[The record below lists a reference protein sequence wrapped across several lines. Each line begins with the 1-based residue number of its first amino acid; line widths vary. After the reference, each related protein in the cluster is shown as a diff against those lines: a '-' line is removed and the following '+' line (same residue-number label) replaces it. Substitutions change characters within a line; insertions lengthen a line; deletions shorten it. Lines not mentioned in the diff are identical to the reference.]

1 MATLVDYE
9 VTAPDGT
16 ELIVTGPEGATKEQ
30 IIAAAKKQYKSSSKP
45 KGQPTPDPDPIPTPT
60 KKDYTDVGLG
70 QVAEEAVS
78 GFGASAKREA
88 MALWDAVSSPIET
101 AKTVGQLGYGIL
113 QNTLPDEVVQLIGED
128 EESQQL
134 ASAVGEYFAD
144 RYGGM
149 ENIKRTIAT
158 DSAGFMADLA
168 GVLSGGATIAA
179 KVVATAA
186 KAGRGAKLA
195 TVPAGLEKAAKYAA
209 RIDPITLGLA
219 GLGKVAKVGNKKLI
233 APAVATTLSFTS
245 GTGRE
250 AVSQAYKAGKEGG
263 DAVKRF
269 RDSLTGKA
277 DPTEVVANARFN
289 LDILY
294 KQRRR
299 NYLEGKANL
308 KDINLS
314 LSPIRAK
321 LTELQNLRTTN
332 ASTIE
337 AAGKAAEILQRA
349 EKQGYKSLADF
360 DELKRTLNSEA
371 MNYTGEARSAISEMA
386 DLVRKSIDD
395 VDPNY
400 GKVMKSYENASKIIQ
415 EIEKALS
422 LKDTKTAEVALKK
435 LLTSMRDGVST
446 NYGQRLNLAQE
457 LEGVTGGKK
466 FMSQLAG
473 QELSSVVPRG
483 LQGRVTSALA
493 TGGAAYGVG
502 VGMLSPSSLLPLAL
516 ASPRFVGEA
525 SQLAGRTARRV
536 QQAAQVLPSATPSYL
551 GMFERSTQEEE

>member
-16 ELIVTGPEGATKEQ
+16 ELIVTGPEGATQEQ
-30 IIAAAKKQYKSSSKP
+30 IIKAAKEQYKSSKKP
-45 KGQPTPDPDPIPTPT
+45 KGQPTPDPDPTPTPA

-88 MALWDAVSSPIET
+88 MAIWDAVSSPIET

-134 ASAVGEYFAD
+134 ASAVGEYVAD
-144 RYGGM
+144 RYGGI
-149 ENIKRTIAT
+149 ENIKRTVAT

-186 KAGRGAKLA
+186 KAGRGAKLVG
-195 TVPAGLEKAAKYAA
+195 VPAALEKFAKNAS
-209 RIDPITLGLA
+209 RIDPITSGLLVA
-219 GLGKVAKVGNKKLI
+219 GKIAKVGNKKLI

-308 KDINLS
+308 KDTNLS
-314 LSPIRAK
+314 LAPLRAK
-321 LTELQNLRTTN
+321 LIELQNIRTTN

-337 AAGKAAEILQRA
+337 AAEKAAEILQRA
-349 EKQGYKSLADF
+349 EKQNYKSLADF
-360 DELKRTLNSEA
+360 DELKRTLNSES
-371 MNYTGEARSAISEMA
+371 MNYTGEARSALSQMA
-386 DLVRKSIDD
+386 ELVRKSIDD

-400 GKVMKSYENASKIIQ
+400 GKVMKSYENASKTIQ

-422 LKDTKTAEVALKK
+422 VGDKKTAEVALKK

-502 VGMLSPSSLLPLAL
+502 AGMLSPSSLLPLAL

-525 SQLAGRTARRV
+525 SQLAGRTARRA

-551 GMFERSTQEEE
+551 GMFERSTQEEQ

>member
-16 ELIVTGPEGATKEQ
+16 ELIVTGPEGATQEQ
-30 IIAAAKKQYKSSSKP
+30 IIKAAKEQYKSSRKP
-45 KGQPTPDPDPIPTPT
+45 KGQPTPDPDPVPTPT

-88 MALWDAVSSPIET
+88 MAIWDAVSSPIET

-113 QNTLPDEVVQLIGED
+113 QNTLPDEIVQLIGED

-134 ASAVGEYFAD
+134 ASAVGEYVAD
-144 RYGGM
+144 RYGGI
-149 ENIKRTIAT
+149 ENIKRTVAT

-186 KAGRGAKLA
+186 KAGRGAKLVG
-195 TVPAGLEKAAKYAA
+195 VPAALEKFAKNAS
-209 RIDPITLGLA
+209 RIDPITSGLLVA
-219 GLGKVAKVGNKKLI
+219 GKIAKVGNKKLI

-308 KDINLS
+308 KDTNLS
-314 LSPIRAK
+314 LAPLRAK
-321 LTELQNLRTTN
+321 LIELQNIRTTN

-337 AAGKAAEILQRA
+337 AAEKAAEILQRA
-349 EKQGYKSLADF
+349 EKQNYKSLADF
-360 DELKRTLNSEA
+360 DELKRTLNSES
-371 MNYTGEARSAISEMA
+371 MNYTGEARSALSQMA
-386 DLVRKSIDD
+386 ELVRKSIDD

-400 GKVMKSYENASKIIQ
+400 GKVMKSYENASKTIQ

-422 LKDTKTAEVALKK
+422 VGDKKTAEVALKK

-502 VGMLSPSSLLPLAL
+502 AGMLSPSSLLPLAL

-525 SQLAGRTARRV
+525 SQLAGRTARRA

>member
-16 ELIVTGPEGATKEQ
+16 ELIVTGPEGATQEQ
-30 IIAAAKKQYKSSSKP
+30 IIKAAQEQYKSSSKP
-45 KGQPTPDPDPIPTPT
+45 SGQPTPDPDPVPTPT

-88 MALWDAVSSPIET
+88 MAIWDAVSSPIET

-149 ENIKRTIAT
+149 ENIKRTVAT

-209 RIDPITLGLA
+209 RIDPITFGLA

-245 GTGRE
+245 GTGKE

-308 KDINLS
+308 KNINLS
-314 LSPIRAK
+314 LSPLRAK
-321 LTELQNLRTTN
+321 LIELQNIRTTN

-337 AAGKAAEILQRA
+337 AAEKAAEILQRA
-349 EKQGYKSLADF
+349 EKQNYKSLADF
-360 DELKRTLNSEA
+360 DELKRTLNSES
-371 MNYTGEARSAISEMA
+371 MNYTGEARSALSQMA
-386 DLVRKSIDD
+386 ELVRKSIDD

-400 GKVMKSYENASKIIQ
+400 GKVMKSYENASKTIQ

-422 LKDTKTAEVALKK
+422 VGDKKTAEVALKK

-493 TGGAAYGVG
+493 TGGAAYGLG

-525 SQLAGRTARRV
+525 SQLAGRTARRA
-536 QQAAQVLPSATPSYL
+536 QQAAQVVPSATPSYL
-551 GMFERSTQEEE
+551 GMFERSTQEEQ

>member
-314 LSPIRAK
+314 LSPVRAK

>member
-371 MNYTGEARSAISEMA
+371 MNYTGEARSAISDMA
-386 DLVRKSIDD
+386 ELVRKSIDD
-395 VDPNY
+395 ADPNY

-493 TGGAAYGVG
+493 TGGLGLGLGTGLFSPAAI
-502 VGMLSPSSLLPLAL
+502 PALAA

-525 SQLAGRTARRV
+525 SQLAGRTARRA
-536 QQAAQVLPSATPSYL
+536 QQAAQVVPSATPSYL

>member
-149 ENIKRTIAT
+149 ENIKRTVAT

-209 RIDPITLGLA
+209 RIDPITFGLA

-308 KDINLS
+308 KNINLS
-314 LSPIRAK
+314 LAPLRAK
-321 LTELQNLRTTN
+321 LIELQNIRTTN

-337 AAGKAAEILQRA
+337 AAEKAAEILQRA
-349 EKQGYKSLADF
+349 EKQNYKSLADF
-360 DELKRTLNSEA
+360 DELKRTLNSES
-371 MNYTGEARSAISEMA
+371 MNYTGEARSALSQMA
-386 DLVRKSIDD
+386 ELVRKSIDD

-400 GKVMKSYENASKIIQ
+400 SKVMKSYENASKTIQ

-422 LKDTKTAEVALKK
+422 VGDKKTAEVALKK

-446 NYGQRLNLAQE
+446 NYGQRLNLAQQ

-473 QELSSVVPRG
+473 QELSSVFPRG

-502 VGMLSPSSLLPLAL
+502 AGMLSPSSLLPLAL

-525 SQLAGRTARRV
+525 SQLAGRTARRA
-536 QQAAQVLPSATPSYL
+536 QQAAQVVPSATPSYL

>member
-314 LSPIRAK
+314 LSPLRAK
-321 LTELQNLRTTN
+321 LIELQNIRTTN

-502 VGMLSPSSLLPLAL
+502 AGLLSPSSLLPLAL

-525 SQLAGRTARRV
+525 SQLAGRTARRA

>member
-16 ELIVTGPEGATKEQ
+16 ELIVTGPEGATQEQ
-30 IIAAAKKQYKSSSKP
+30 IIKAAKEQYKSSKKP
-45 KGQPTPDPDPIPTPT
+45 KGQPTPDPDPTPTPA

-88 MALWDAVSSPIET
+88 MAIWDAVSSPIET

-144 RYGGM
+144 RYGGI
-149 ENIKRTIAT
+149 ENIKRTVAT

-186 KAGRGAKLA
+186 KAGRGAKLVG
-195 TVPAGLEKAAKYAA
+195 VPAALEKFAKNAS
-209 RIDPITLGLA
+209 RIDPITSGLLVA
-219 GLGKVAKVGNKKLI
+219 GKIAKVGNKKLI

-308 KDINLS
+308 KDTNLS
-314 LSPIRAK
+314 LAPLRAK
-321 LTELQNLRTTN
+321 LIELQNIRTTN

-337 AAGKAAEILQRA
+337 AAEKAAEILQRA
-349 EKQGYKSLADF
+349 EKQNYKSLADF
-360 DELKRTLNSEA
+360 DELKRTLNSES
-371 MNYTGEARSAISEMA
+371 MNYTGEARSALSQMA
-386 DLVRKSIDD
+386 ELVRKSIDD

-400 GKVMKSYENASKIIQ
+400 GKVMKSYENASKTIQ

-422 LKDTKTAEVALKK
+422 VGDKKTAEVALKK

-502 VGMLSPSSLLPLAL
+502 AGMLSPSSLLPLAL

-525 SQLAGRTARRV
+525 SQLAGRTARRA

>member
-16 ELIVTGPEGATKEQ
+16 ELIVTGPEGATQEQ
-30 IIAAAKKQYKSSSKP
+30 IIKAAQEQYKSSSKP
-45 KGQPTPDPDPIPTPT
+45 RGQPTPSPDPIPTPT

-88 MALWDAVSSPIET
+88 MAIWDAVSSPIET

-144 RYGGM
+144 RYGGI
-149 ENIKRTIAT
+149 ENIKRTVAT

-195 TVPAGLEKAAKYAA
+195 RVPAALEKVAKYAS
-209 RIDPITLGLA
+209 RIDPITSGLLVA
-219 GLGKVAKVGNKKLI
+219 GKVAKVGNKKLI

-263 DAVKRF
+263 DALKRF

-314 LSPIRAK
+314 LSPVRAK

-483 LQGRVTSALA
+483 LQGRVTSSLLS
-493 TGGAAYGVG
+493 GGVG
-502 VGMLSPSSLLPLAL
+502 LGVGTGLLSPTSLLPLAA

-525 SQLAGRTARRV
+525 SQLAGRTARRA

>member
-16 ELIVTGPEGATKEQ
+16 ELIVTGPEGATQEQ
-30 IIAAAKKQYKSSSKP
+30 IIKAAKEQYKSSKKP
-45 KGQPTPDPDPIPTPT
+45 KGQPTPDPDPTPTPA
-60 KKDYTDVGLG
+60 KKDYTDVSLG

-88 MALWDAVSSPIET
+88 MAIWDAVSSPIET

-134 ASAVGEYFAD
+134 ASAVGEYVAD
-144 RYGGM
+144 RYGGI
-149 ENIKRTIAT
+149 ENIKRTVAT

-186 KAGRGAKLA
+186 KAGRGAKLVG
-195 TVPAGLEKAAKYAA
+195 VPAALEKFAKNAS
-209 RIDPITLGLA
+209 RIDPITSGLLVA
-219 GLGKVAKVGNKKLI
+219 GKIAKVGNKKLI

-308 KDINLS
+308 KDTNLS
-314 LSPIRAK
+314 LAPLRAK
-321 LTELQNLRTTN
+321 LIELQNIRTTN

-337 AAGKAAEILQRA
+337 AAEKAAEILQRA
-349 EKQGYKSLADF
+349 EKQNYKSLADF
-360 DELKRTLNSEA
+360 DELKRTLNSES
-371 MNYTGEARSAISEMA
+371 MNYTGEARSALSQMA
-386 DLVRKSIDD
+386 ELVRKSIDD

-400 GKVMKSYENASKIIQ
+400 GKVMKSYENASKTIQ

-422 LKDTKTAEVALKK
+422 VGNNKTAEVALKK

-502 VGMLSPSSLLPLAL
+502 AGMLSPSSLLPLAL

-525 SQLAGRTARRV
+525 SQLAGRTARRA

>member
-1 MATLVDYE
+1 MTTLVDYE

-16 ELIVTGPEGATKEQ
+16 ELIVTGPEGATQEQ
-30 IIAAAKKQYKSSSKP
+30 IIKAAQEQYKASRKP
-45 KGQPTPDPDPIPTPT
+45 KGQPTPDPDPVPTPT

-209 RIDPITLGLA
+209 RIDPITFGLV

-289 LDILY
+289 LDLLY
-294 KQRRR
+294 KERRR

-308 KDINLS
+308 KNINLS
-314 LSPIRAK
+314 LAPIRAK
-321 LTELQNLRTTN
+321 LIELQNLRTTN

-337 AAGKAAEILQRA
+337 AAEKAAEILQRA
-349 EKQGYKSLADF
+349 EKQNYKSLADF
-360 DELKRTLNSEA
+360 DELKRTLNSES
-371 MNYTGEARSAISEMA
+371 MNYTGEARSALSQMA
-386 DLVRKSIDD
+386 ELVRKSIND

-400 GKVMKSYENASKIIQ
+400 GKVMKSYENASKTIQ

-422 LKDTKTAEVALKK
+422 VGDKKTAEVALKK

-493 TGGAAYGVG
+493 TGGAAYGLG
-502 VGMLSPSSLLPLAL
+502 AGMLSPSSLLPLAL

-525 SQLAGRTARRV
+525 SQLAGRTARRA
-536 QQAAQVLPSATPSYL
+536 QQAAQVVPSATPSYL

>member
-16 ELIVTGPEGATKEQ
+16 ELIVTGPEGATQEQ
-30 IIAAAKKQYKSSSKP
+30 IIKAAKEQYKSSKKP
-45 KGQPTPDPDPIPTPT
+45 KGQPTPDPDPTPTPA

-88 MALWDAVSSPIET
+88 MAIWDAVSSPIET

-134 ASAVGEYFAD
+134 ASAVGEYVAD
-144 RYGGM
+144 RYGGI
-149 ENIKRTIAT
+149 ENIKRTVAT

-186 KAGRGAKLA
+186 KAGRGAKLVG
-195 TVPAGLEKAAKYAA
+195 VPAALEKFAKNAS
-209 RIDPITLGLA
+209 RIDPITSGLLVA
-219 GLGKVAKVGNKKLI
+219 GKIAKVGNKKLI

-308 KDINLS
+308 KDTNLS
-314 LSPIRAK
+314 LAPLRAK
-321 LTELQNLRTTN
+321 LIELQNIRTTN

-337 AAGKAAEILQRA
+337 AAEKAAEILQRA
-349 EKQGYKSLADF
+349 EKQNYKSLADF
-360 DELKRTLNSEA
+360 DELKRTLNSES
-371 MNYTGEARSAISEMA
+371 MNYTGEARSALSQMA
-386 DLVRKSIDD
+386 ELVRKSIDD

-400 GKVMKSYENASKIIQ
+400 GKVMKSYENASKTIQ

-422 LKDTKTAEVALKK
+422 VGDKKTAEVALKK

-502 VGMLSPSSLLPLAL
+502 AGMLSPSSLLPLAL

-525 SQLAGRTARRV
+525 SQLAGRTARRA

>member
-314 LSPIRAK
+314 LSPVRAK

-371 MNYTGEARSAISEMA
+371 MNYTGEARSAISDMA
-386 DLVRKSIDD
+386 ELVRKSIDD
-395 VDPNY
+395 ADPNY

-422 LKDTKTAEVALKK
+422 VGDKKTAEVALKK

>member
-16 ELIVTGPEGATKEQ
+16 ELIVTGPEGATQEQ
-30 IIAAAKKQYKSSSKP
+30 IIKAAKEQYKSSKKP
-45 KGQPTPDPDPIPTPT
+45 KGQPTPDPDPTPTPA

-88 MALWDAVSSPIET
+88 MAIWDAVSSPIET

-134 ASAVGEYFAD
+134 ASAVGEYVAD
-144 RYGGM
+144 RYGGI
-149 ENIKRTIAT
+149 ENIKRTVAT

-195 TVPAGLEKAAKYAA
+195 RVPAALEKFAKNAS
-209 RIDPITLGLA
+209 RIDPITSGLLVA
-219 GLGKVAKVGNKKLI
+219 GKIAKVGNKKLI

-308 KDINLS
+308 KDTNLS
-314 LSPIRAK
+314 LAPLRAK
-321 LTELQNLRTTN
+321 LIELQNIRTTN

-337 AAGKAAEILQRA
+337 AAEKAAEILQRA
-349 EKQGYKSLADF
+349 EKQNYKSLADF
-360 DELKRTLNSEA
+360 DELKRTLNSES
-371 MNYTGEARSAISEMA
+371 MNYTGEARSALSEMA
-386 DLVRKSIDD
+386 ELVRKSIDD

-422 LKDTKTAEVALKK
+422 VGNNKTAEVALKK

-502 VGMLSPSSLLPLAL
+502 AGMLSPSSLLPLAL

-525 SQLAGRTARRV
+525 SQLAGRTARRA

-551 GMFERSTQEEE
+551 GMFERSTQEEQ

>member
-16 ELIVTGPEGATKEQ
+16 ELIVTGPEGATQEQ
-30 IIAAAKKQYKSSSKP
+30 IIKAAKEQYKSSRKP
-45 KGQPTPDPDPIPTPT
+45 KGQPTPDPDPIPSPT
-60 KKDYTDVGLG
+60 KKDYTNVGLG

-88 MALWDAVSSPIET
+88 MAIWDAVSSPIET

-144 RYGGM
+144 RYGGI
-149 ENIKRTIAT
+149 ENIKRTVAT

-186 KAGRGAKLA
+186 KAGRGAKLVG
-195 TVPAGLEKAAKYAA
+195 VPAALEKYAKYAS
-209 RIDPITLGLA
+209 RIDPITSGLA
-219 GLGKVAKVGNKKLI
+219 VAGKIAKVGNKKLI
-233 APAVATTLSFTS
+233 APAIATTLSFTS

-277 DPTEVVANARFN
+277 DPTEVVAKARFN

-314 LSPIRAK
+314 LSPVRSK

-525 SQLAGRTARRV
+525 SQLAGRTARRA
-536 QQAAQVLPSATPSYL
+536 QQAAQVVPSATPSYL
-551 GMFERSTQEEE
+551 GMFERSTEEEQ

>member
-16 ELIVTGPEGATKEQ
+16 ELIVTGPEGATQEQ
-30 IIAAAKKQYKSSSKP
+30 IIKAAQEQYKSRSKP
-45 KGQPTPDPDPIPTPT
+45 KGQPTPDPDPTPTPA

-88 MALWDAVSSPIET
+88 MAIWDAVSSPIET

-134 ASAVGEYFAD
+134 ASAVGEYVAD
-144 RYGGM
+144 RYGGI
-149 ENIKRTIAT
+149 ENIKRTVAT

-195 TVPAGLEKAAKYAA
+195 RVPAALEKFAKNAS
-209 RIDPITLGLA
+209 RIDPITSGLLVA
-219 GLGKVAKVGNKKLI
+219 GKIAKVGNKKLI

-294 KQRRR
+294 KQRRK

-314 LSPIRAK
+314 LSPVLSK
-321 LTELQNLRTTN
+321 LAEFQNKRTTN

-337 AAGKAAEILQRA
+337 AAEKAAEILQRA
-349 EKQGYKSLADF
+349 EKQNYKSLADF

-371 MNYTGEARSAISEMA
+371 MNYTGEARSALSEMA
-386 DLVRKSIDD
+386 ELVRKSIDD

-422 LKDTKTAEVALKK
+422 VGNNKTAEVALKK

-502 VGMLSPSSLLPLAL
+502 AGMLSPSSLLPLAL

-525 SQLAGRTARRV
+525 SQLAGRTARRA

-551 GMFERSTQEEE
+551 GMFERSTQEEQ

>member
-1 MATLVDYE
+1 
-9 VTAPDGT
+9 
-16 ELIVTGPEGATKEQ
+16 
-30 IIAAAKKQYKSSSKP
+30 
-45 KGQPTPDPDPIPTPT
+45 
-60 KKDYTDVGLG
+60 
-70 QVAEEAVS
+70 
-78 GFGASAKREA
+78 

-209 RIDPITLGLA
+209 RIDPITLGLV

-263 DAVKRF
+263 DALKRF

-308 KDINLS
+308 K
-314 LSPIRAK
+314 K
-321 LTELQNLRTTN
+321 
-332 ASTIE
+332 
-337 AAGKAAEILQRA
+337 ILI
-349 EKQGYKSLADF
+349 YL
-360 DELKRTLNSEA
+360 
-371 MNYTGEARSAISEMA
+371 YH
-386 DLVRKSIDD
+386 
-395 VDPNY
+395 
-400 GKVMKSYENASKIIQ
+400 
-415 EIEKALS
+415 
-422 LKDTKTAEVALKK
+422 
-435 LLTSMRDGVST
+435 LL
-446 NYGQRLNLAQE
+446 
-457 LEGVTGGKK
+457 
-466 FMSQLAG
+466 
-473 QELSSVVPRG
+473 ELS
-483 LQGRVTSALA
+483 
-493 TGGAAYGVG
+493 
-502 VGMLSPSSLLPLAL
+502 
-516 ASPRFVGEA
+516 
-525 SQLAGRTARRV
+525 
-536 QQAAQVLPSATPSYL
+536 
-551 GMFERSTQEEE
+551 

>member
-16 ELIVTGPEGATKEQ
+16 ELIVTGPEGATQEQ
-30 IIAAAKKQYKSSSKP
+30 IIKAAKEQYKSSKKP
-45 KGQPTPDPDPIPTPT
+45 KGQPTPDPDPTPTPA

-88 MALWDAVSSPIET
+88 MAIWDAVSSPIET

-134 ASAVGEYFAD
+134 ASAVGEYVAD
-144 RYGGM
+144 RYGGI

-186 KAGRGAKLA
+186 KAGRGAKLVG
-195 TVPAGLEKAAKYAA
+195 VPAALEKFAKNAS
-209 RIDPITLGLA
+209 RIDPITSGLLVA
-219 GLGKVAKVGNKKLI
+219 GKIAKVGNKKLI

-294 KQRRR
+294 KQRRK

-314 LSPIRAK
+314 LSPVRSK
-321 LTELQNLRTTN
+321 LAELQNIRTTN

-371 MNYTGEARSAISEMA
+371 MNYTGEARSALSEMA
-386 DLVRKSIDD
+386 ELVRKSIDD

-422 LKDTKTAEVALKK
+422 VGNNKTAEVALKK

-502 VGMLSPSSLLPLAL
+502 AGLLNPSSLLPLAL
-516 ASPRFVGEA
+516 ASPRFVGET
-525 SQLAGRTARRV
+525 SQLAGRTARRA

>member
-16 ELIVTGPEGATKEQ
+16 ELIVTGPEGATQEQ
-30 IIAAAKKQYKSSSKP
+30 IIKAAKEQYKSSRKP
-45 KGQPTPDPDPIPTPT
+45 KGQPTPDPDPIPSPT
-60 KKDYTDVGLG
+60 KKDYTNVGLG

-88 MALWDAVSSPIET
+88 MAIWDAVSSPIET

-144 RYGGM
+144 RYGGI
-149 ENIKRTIAT
+149 ENIKRTVAT

-186 KAGRGAKLA
+186 KAGRGAKLVG
-195 TVPAGLEKAAKYAA
+195 VPAALEKYAKYAS
-209 RIDPITLGLA
+209 RIDPITSGLA
-219 GLGKVAKVGNKKLI
+219 VAGKIAKVGNKKLI
-233 APAVATTLSFTS
+233 APAIATTLSFTS

-277 DPTEVVANARFN
+277 DPTEVVAKARFN

-314 LSPIRAK
+314 LSPVRSK

-466 FMSQLAG
+466 FMSELAG

-525 SQLAGRTARRV
+525 SQLAGRTARRA
-536 QQAAQVLPSATPSYL
+536 QQAAQVVPSATPSYL
-551 GMFERSTQEEE
+551 GMFERSTEEEQ

>member
-371 MNYTGEARSAISEMA
+371 MNYTGEARSALSEMA

>member
-16 ELIVTGPEGATKEQ
+16 ELIVTGPEGATQEQ
-30 IIAAAKKQYKSSSKP
+30 IIKAAQEQYKSSSKP
-45 KGQPTPDPDPIPTPT
+45 KGQPTPDPDPIPSPT

-88 MALWDAVSSPIET
+88 MAIWDAVSSPIET

-195 TVPAGLEKAAKYAA
+195 RVPAALEKVAKYAS
-209 RIDPITLGLA
+209 RIDPITSGLLVA
-219 GLGKVAKVGNKKLI
+219 GKVAKVGNKKLI

-263 DAVKRF
+263 DALKRF

>member
-16 ELIVTGPEGATKEQ
+16 ELIVTGPEGATQEQ
-30 IIAAAKKQYKSSSKP
+30 IIAAAKKQYKASRKP
-45 KGQPTPDPDPIPTPT
+45 KGQPTPDPDPVPTPT

-88 MALWDAVSSPIET
+88 MAIWDAVSSPIET

-149 ENIKRTIAT
+149 ENIKRTVAT

-209 RIDPITLGLA
+209 RIDPITFGLA

-245 GTGRE
+245 GTGKE

-308 KDINLS
+308 KNINLS
-314 LSPIRAK
+314 LSPLRAK
-321 LTELQNLRTTN
+321 LIELQNIRTTN

-337 AAGKAAEILQRA
+337 AAEKAAEILQRA
-349 EKQGYKSLADF
+349 EKQNYKSLADF
-360 DELKRTLNSEA
+360 DELKRTLNSES
-371 MNYTGEARSAISEMA
+371 MNYTGEARSALSQMA
-386 DLVRKSIDD
+386 ELVRKSIDD

-400 GKVMKSYENASKIIQ
+400 GKVMKSYENASKTIQ

-422 LKDTKTAEVALKK
+422 VGDKKTAEVALKK

-493 TGGAAYGVG
+493 TGGAAYGLG

-525 SQLAGRTARRV
+525 SQLAGRTARRA
-536 QQAAQVLPSATPSYL
+536 QQAAQVVPSATPSYL
-551 GMFERSTQEEE
+551 GMFERSTQEEQ

>member
-16 ELIVTGPEGATKEQ
+16 ELIVTGPEGATQEQ
-30 IIAAAKKQYKSSSKP
+30 IIKAAKEQYKSSKKP
-45 KGQPTPDPDPIPTPT
+45 KGQPTPDPDPTPTPA

-88 MALWDAVSSPIET
+88 MAIWDAVSSPIET

-134 ASAVGEYFAD
+134 ASAVGEYVAD
-144 RYGGM
+144 RYGGI
-149 ENIKRTIAT
+149 ENIKRTVAT

-186 KAGRGAKLA
+186 KAGRGAKLVG
-195 TVPAGLEKAAKYAA
+195 VPAALEKFAKNAS
-209 RIDPITLGLA
+209 RIDPITSGLLVA
-219 GLGKVAKVGNKKLI
+219 GKIAKVGNKKLI

-308 KDINLS
+308 KDTNLS
-314 LSPIRAK
+314 LAPLRAK
-321 LTELQNLRTTN
+321 LIELQNIRTTN

-337 AAGKAAEILQRA
+337 AAEKAAEILQRA
-349 EKQGYKSLADF
+349 EKQNYKSLADF
-360 DELKRTLNSEA
+360 DELKRTLNSES
-371 MNYTGEARSAISEMA
+371 MNYTGEARSALSQMA
-386 DLVRKSIDD
+386 ELVRKSIDD

-400 GKVMKSYENASKIIQ
+400 GKVMKSYENASKTIQ

-422 LKDTKTAEVALKK
+422 VGDKKTAEVALKK

-493 TGGAAYGVG
+493 TGGAAYGLG
-502 VGMLSPSSLLPLAL
+502 AGLLNPSSLLPLAL

-525 SQLAGRTARRV
+525 SQLAGRTARRA